1 MNEGDGCRVAYA
13 ANPASALW
21 SCDFNQI
28 TCVYTPEYMPWKQYL
43 APGLVRVVQ
52 WFWVYLFHL
61 PCCEEISG
69 WLLEMT
75 ASEKEG
81 AKIGQRL
88 LLLSR
93 CVTLGEPLPI
103 LGRICATGGMVM
115 AAVLRDR
122 SSFFTKG
129 RFYAPQHLG
138 QVWST
143 SGCQYSFAD

>member
-1 MNEGDGCRVAYA
+1 
-13 ANPASALW
+13 
-21 SCDFNQI
+21 
-28 TCVYTPEYMPWKQYL
+28 
-43 APGLVRVVQ
+43 
-52 WFWVYLFHL
+52 
-61 PCCEEISG
+61 
-69 WLLEMT
+69 MT

-122 SSFFTKG
+122 ESTVCWPWRQALCMDFFNPDSDSMK
-129 RFYAPQHLG
+129 
-138 QVWST
+138 
-143 SGCQYSFAD
+143 